1 MRGDLALILREG
13 GEGDGGR
20 GEGEDDYGEFEQG
33 GGLLDLSLLNHTQ
46 GGGWKRQQRRTAELL
61 YRRKKQ
67 HSDSRHENQ
76 TWNGF
81 LLPAFMRL

>member
-46 GGGWKRQQRRTAELL
+46 GGG
-61 YRRKKQ
+61 
-67 HSDSRHENQ
+67 
-76 TWNGF
+76 
-81 LLPAFMRL
+81 